1 VRLVELART
10 KPVAEPSRRADRL
23 LNVAIKSPCVALE
36 RLTTAVDG
44 GTFPVK
50 RVVGET
56 ITVEVD
62 VITDGHD
69 IVAAERLWKAADE
82 KDWTRVPLK
91 ALGDD
96 RWQGAFTPSRIGV
109 TDSACRLGA
118 TTTPHSRTRS
128 R

>member
-1 VRLVELART
+1 
-10 KPVAEPSRRADRL
+10 
-23 LNVAIKSPCVALE
+23 
-36 RLTTAVDG
+36 
-44 GTFPVK
+44 
-50 RVVGET
+50 VVGET

-96 RWQGAFTPSRIGV
+96 RWQGAFTPSRITV
-109 TDSACRLGA
+109 QAWRDDYA
-118 TTTPHSRTRS
+118 
-128 R
+128 